1 MEICKLKKPFSMK
14 GKKTLLPLL
23 ALLIVA
29 PLAAQKKNNDLH
41 EQNLLGKVKS
51 VEEWEYGDVEIIA
64 GKGVYV
70 DEGTEVVSHHLS
82 QFNRRGNLEEEKSF
96 DSEGKMIGKSKYKY
110 SEVGDLMESSEY
122 NEKGKCFGRSVYT
135 YNSYRQPATLTLF
148 RSDGTMETGTYHYG
162 SAKQLDS
169 LVWKGGKSIRRE
181 IYLYNKALQLSE
193 KQVLEGGQCTE
204 RTSYQ
209 YDEAGRIVKET
220 HSTADG
226 KQHSTLSAY
235 DADGRLKS
243 VTQQG
248 AAGIQE
254 SRTCWEYD
262 SYGNILVETWYN
274 EENIRNVRSTCEYTY
289 DAQGNWTQQIW
300 YDDGKP
306 FSVTRRK
313 ITYY

>member
-51 VEEWEYGDVEIIA
+51 VEEWEYNAETAD
-64 GKGVYV
+64 GKVVIDKEMGA
-70 DEGTEVVSHHLS
+70 VSHHMT
-82 QFNRRGNLEEEKSF
+82 QFNRRGNVEEEKSY
-96 DSEGKMIGKSKYKY
+96 DSEGKQIGKTKYKY

-248 AAGIQE
+248 AAGLQE

-262 SYGNILVETWYN
+262 KNGNILVETWYN
-274 EENIRNVRSTCEYTY
+274 EHNVRNVRSTCEYTY
-289 DAQGNWTQQIW
+289 DEEGNWTQQLW
-300 YDDGKP
+300 YDDGKA
-306 FSVTRRK
+306 FSIIQRK
-313 ITYY
+313 LIYY